1 MAKKRP
7 APEPGDGLPA
17 AVSVTGLA
25 ALCRLSRSRFHA
37 LVVAGV
43 FPPPRRTPGRRPHYP
58 TDLIRQCLDI
68 RDTGVGANGEVVMF
82 NSRTV
87 TKTTQRRA
95 AS

>member
-17 AVSVTGLA
+17 AASVTDLA

-37 LVVAGV
+37 LVLAGV
-43 FPPPRRTPGRRPHYP
+43 FPPPVRTPGRRPHYP
-58 TDLIRQCLDI
+58 TALIQQCLDI
-68 RDTGVGANGEVVMF
+68 RRTGVGANGEVAMF

-87 TKTTQRRA
+87 TKATRRRA
-95 AS
+95 RP